1 MTQKWA
7 SAILSLLLTSALLS
21 GCSQGTQSVGT
32 SNPTVPQELTS
43 AEEGGQTDLPESDE
57 DVFIAPAQGERS
69 PAQDDAQ
76 QALSAAKRTEG
87 ADFYMAVIIEDES
100 QVHPLKCTQ
109 RDFYNLNALVFEGL
123 VELDDTLKPVPLL
136 ADRWTVDGD
145 EWTFKLRSGVKFH
158 NGSLLSA
165 ADVVASFNEMMKHSN
180 TMWYPLSECITGMRA
195 EDDLTVVVTANGVGE
210 MLLYAMTF
218 PIVQRDTIGN
228 ALPKGTGPY
237 WYIDYSVGE
246 YLRIESNPLWWKRS
260 SEDVHTIV
268 ALCYRSATQAMAA
281 VENGD
286 VDAIATRGTT
296 AALSRNLNDRMT
308 IDYSTQTYECVVP
321 NLQNSVIS
329 SLSIRQALMYAI
341 DRTTLANSAYLGMV
355 QESEV
360 PVTPGSWIYDAQATR
375 FNYSPE
381 RAFQILMQDGWADS
395 NGDGILE
402 KDIGGISVEFRLS
415 LITYNE
421 GTSPVRTEAAHAIAE
436 QLGKVGIAVDV
447 ETGTLDQVKNRL
459 TDGDF
464 DLALVSYNMSQMPN
478 LAFILSS
485 SGSANYSKYQSA
497 EMDELLRTAYAAQT
511 EAEFIDAMSK
521 IQMTV
526 VNELPILG
534 LFFRNGVLISKKTIS
549 GLHGLREGYALRGLE
564 SASLTP

>member
-1 MTQKWA
+1 MTRKWA
-7 SAILSLLLTSALLS
+7 SAGLSLLLTVILLI
-21 GCSQGTQSVGT
+21 GCAQGTQ
-32 SNPTVPQELTS
+32 NAL
-43 AEEGGQTDLPESDE
+43 AEAQGFTPNAEDQQAGLSESDGE
-57 DVFIAPAQGERS
+57 DLFIAPAPGES
-69 PAQDDAQ
+69 PTVQSDAQ

-87 ADFYMAVIIEDES
+87 ADLYVAVIIEDES
-100 QVHPLKCTQ
+100 QIHPLKCTQ

-123 VELDDTLKPVPLL
+123 IELDDTLKPVPLL

-145 EWTFKLRSGVKFH
+145 EWTFTLRSGVKFH

-165 ADVVASFNEMMKHSN
+165 ADVVASFTEMMKHPD
-180 TMWYPLSECITGMRA
+180 TMWYQLAECITSMRA
-195 EDDLTVVVTANGVGE
+195 EDDLTIVVTSNGVGE

-218 PIVQRDTIGN
+218 PIVQRDTIES

-237 WYIDYSVGE
+237 WYIDYSVGD
-246 YLRIESNPLWWKRS
+246 YLRIESNSLWWKRS
-260 SEDVHTIV
+260 SEVVNTIV
-268 ALCYRSATQAMAA
+268 ACCYRSTTEAMAA
-281 VENGD
+281 VDSGE
-286 VDAIATRGTT
+286 VDAIATRSTA
-296 AALSRNLNDRMT
+296 AALSRSLNDRMT

-321 NLQNSVIS
+321 NLKNSVLKD
-329 SLSIRQALMYAI
+329 LSIRQALMYAI

-381 RAFQILMQDGWADS
+381 RAYPILLDEGWADV

-402 KDIGGISVEFRLS
+402 KDIGGVNVEFRLT

-421 GTSPVRTEAAHAIAE
+421 GTSPVRTEAAYAIAE
-436 QLGKVGIAVDV
+436 QLGKIGIAVDV
-447 ETGTLDQVKNRL
+447 QTGTLDQVKKKM

-464 DLALVSYNMSQMPN
+464 DLALISYSMSQMPN
-478 LAFILSS
+478 LAFMLSS

-497 EMDELLRTAYAAQT
+497 EMDEYLKAAYTAQT
-511 EAEFIDAMSK
+511 ETELIGAMSK

-534 LFFRNGVLISKKTIS
+534 LFFRNGVLISKININ
-549 GLHGLREGYALRGLE
+549 GLHGLRGGNVLRGIE
-564 SASLTP
+564 SATLMP